1 MPSRTGTRHHQGNS
15 FMQPKDLVARF
26 ISHIHAQRFDEAK
39 ELLATDGFEYVGP
52 NMRFLSRDDMLAYQ
66 FGMAAIQK
74 DLIVRQLS
82 ADGEHVFAILD
93 YQTHFE
99 PIGDVRLA
107 VWFRVRGDRIQ
118 TVETFYNA
126 AVVENMLGG
135 NLPSAVDTSK

>member
-1 MPSRTGTRHHQGNS
+1 
-15 FMQPKDLVARF
+15 MQPKELVAQF
-26 ISHIHAQRFDEAK
+26 IAYIQAQRFDEAK
-39 ELLATDGFEYVGP
+39 SLLAPEGFEYVGP
-52 NMRFLSRDDMLAYQ
+52 NMRFLNRDDMLSYQ

-93 YQTHFE
+93 YQTHFQ

-107 VWFRVRGDRIQ
+107 VWFRVEGDKIH
-118 TVETFYNA
+118 TVEAFYNA

-135 NLPSAVDTSK
+135 NLPSANPL

>member
-1 MPSRTGTRHHQGNS
+1 
-15 FMQPKDLVARF
+15 MQPKDIVAKFIAAINAQHFEEARACLVT
-26 ISHIHAQRFDEAK
+26 E
-39 ELLATDGFEYVGP
+39 GFEYVGP
-52 NMRFLSRDDMLAYQ
+52 NMRFLSPDDMLAYQ

-74 DLIVRQLS
+74 DLVLRQLS
-82 ADGEHVFAILD
+82 AEGGHVFAILD

-107 VWFRVRGDRIQ
+107 VWFRVRDNKIQ

-135 NLPSAVDTSK
+135 NLPSAT

>member
-1 MPSRTGTRHHQGNS
+1 
-15 FMQPKDLVARF
+15 MQPKDLVARF
-26 ISHIHAQRFDEAK
+26 ISHIQAQRFDDAK
-39 ELLATDGFEYVGP
+39 ELLATDDFEYVGP

-74 DLIVRQLS
+74 DLVVRQLS
-82 ADGEHVFAILD
+82 EDGEHVFAILD

-107 VWFRVRGDRIQ
+107 VWFRVSDDRIH

-135 NLPSAVDTSK
+135 ILPSATDTRN

>member
-1 MPSRTGTRHHQGNS
+1 
-15 FMQPKDLVARF
+15 MQPKDIVAQF
-26 ISHIHAQRFDEAK
+26 IADIQAQRFDEAK
-39 ELLATDGFEYVGP
+39 TLLVAEGFEYVGP
-52 NMRFLSRDDMLAYQ
+52 NMRFLRPDDMLSYQ

-74 DLIVRQLS
+74 DLIIRQLS

-93 YQTHFE
+93 YQTHFK

-107 VWFRVRGDRIQ
+107 VWFRVRNDKIQ

-135 NLPSAVDTSK
+135 HLPSAD

>member
-1 MPSRTGTRHHQGNS
+1 MK
-15 FMQPKDLVARF
+15 PKELVAQF
-26 ISHIHAQRFDEAK
+26 IAHIHAQRFDEAK

-107 VWFRVRGDRIQ
+107 LWFRVEDDRIH
-118 TVETFYNA
+118 TVEAFYNA

-135 NLPSAVDTSK
+135 NLPTAVDTSQ

>member
-1 MPSRTGTRHHQGNS
+1 
-15 FMQPKDLVARF
+15 MQPKDIVAQF
-26 ISHIHAQRFDEAK
+26 IADIHAQRFDEARALMVT
-39 ELLATDGFEYVGP
+39 EGFEYVGP
-52 NMRFLSRDDMLAYQ
+52 NMRFLSPDDMLSYQ

-74 DLIVRQLS
+74 DLILRQLS

-107 VWFRVRGDRIQ
+107 VWFRVSGNKIQ
-118 TVETFYNA
+118 TIETFYNA

-135 NLPSAVDTSK
+135 NLPSAG

>member
-1 MPSRTGTRHHQGNS
+1 
-15 FMQPKDLVARF
+15 MQPKDIVAQF
-26 ISHIHAQRFDEAK
+26 IADIQAQRFDEAK
-39 ELLATDGFEYVGP
+39 ALLVDQGFEYVGP
-52 NMRFLSRDDMLAYQ
+52 NMHLLSRDDMLAYQ

-82 ADGEHVFAILD
+82 ADDDHVFAILD
-93 YQTHFE
+93 YQTYFE

-107 VWFRVRGDRIQ
+107 VWFRVREDKIQ

-135 NLPSAVDTSK
+135 NLPSAE

>member
-1 MPSRTGTRHHQGNS
+1 
-15 FMQPKDLVARF
+15 MQPKDVVARF
-26 ISHIHAQRFDEAK
+26 IADIHAQRFDEAK
-39 ELLATDGFEYVGP
+39 ALLVTEGFEYVGP
-52 NMRFLSRDDMLAYQ
+52 NMRFLNPDDMMAYQ

-82 ADGEHVFAILD
+82 DDGEHVFAVLD

-107 VWFRVRGDRIQ
+107 VWFRVRDEKIH
-118 TVETFYNA
+118 TVEAFYNA

-135 NLPSAVDTSK
+135 HLPSTSDPQ